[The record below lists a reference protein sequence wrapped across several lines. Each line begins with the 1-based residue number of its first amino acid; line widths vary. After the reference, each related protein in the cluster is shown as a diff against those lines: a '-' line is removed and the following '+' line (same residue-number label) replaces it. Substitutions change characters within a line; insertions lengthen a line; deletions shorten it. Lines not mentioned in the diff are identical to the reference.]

1 MSSSIDPPPAKPKE
15 TKTAS
20 KLPTLKKI
28 HFSQRKSL
36 KSPVLIIFDING
48 TLLERIKNSKDLA
61 YASKSK
67 WQYENFGI
75 YTRPY
80 AREML
85 EELRA
90 FGYKFGLWTT
100 MNQSFAVTVGQKFI
114 TPPFKMEFTIGGH
127 FCKRV
132 GNAKVKDLSVIF
144 NDLRIDRTE
153 RWADHNTI
161 LVDDTKEKGRMNA
174 DNMIVIPTFDSRKDP
189 LDLKLVVLLEYFKAH
204 WSKFEQGQDVRSVLK
219 DNPIDWG
226 NGSANQSLAN

>member
-1 MSSSIDPPPAKPKE
+1 MSLAAQLPPPAAKPKE
-15 TKTAS
+15 PKRPT
-20 KLPTLKKI
+20 KLPKRKKI

-36 KSPVLIIFDING
+36 KSPILIIFDING

-85 EELRA
+85 EELGA

-100 MNQSFAVTVGQKFI
+100 MNQSFATTVGQKFI

-132 GNAKVKDLSVIF
+132 GNAKVKDLSVIY

-153 RWADHNTI
+153 KWADHNTI

-174 DNMIVIPTFDSRKDP
+174 ENMIVIPTFDSRKDP
-189 LDLKLVVLLEYFKAH
+189 LDLKLVTLLEYFKTH
-204 WSKFEQGQDVRSVLK
+204 WSKFEQGLDVRLVLK
-219 DNPIDWG
+219 DNPIDWSA
-226 NGSANQSLAN
+226 GSVDQSS